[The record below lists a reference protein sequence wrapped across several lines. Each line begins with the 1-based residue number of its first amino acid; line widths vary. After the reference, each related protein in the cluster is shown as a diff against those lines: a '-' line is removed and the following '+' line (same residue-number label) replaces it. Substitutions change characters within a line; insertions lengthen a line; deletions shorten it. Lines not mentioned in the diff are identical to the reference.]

1 MLARRKQEWDFQVEE
16 KAPEVSAQAQEV
28 RPSRQLRTRFFALIL
43 LFAVMAMI
51 LTFQS
56 SLIVKNGYEVVK
68 LKSDVV
74 KMEKENEFLQLD
86 IARMKSPQRIQA
98 IATKDLGMV
107 APQTIYHA
115 SGVGTKKV
123 SGTATAQQQSTG
135 SGTYALNKAETT
147 NGIQ

>member
-16 KAPEVSAQAQEV
+16 QAPEISVQAQDV
-28 RPSRQLRTRFFALIL
+28 RPTRQLRTRFFALIL
-43 LFAVMAMI
+43 LLAVMAMI
-51 LTFQS
+51 LTFQN

-74 KMEKENEFLQLD
+74 KMEKDNELLQLD
-86 IARMKSPQRIQA
+86 IAKMKSPQRIQT

-115 SGVGTKKV
+115 SGGTKKV
-123 SGTATAQQQSTG
+123 SDMTVAQQQSNG
-135 SGTYALNKAETT
+135 SGAYALSKTETR
-147 NGIQ
+147 NGMQ